1 MIAVITKE
9 VQRLLMPHN
18 KLAAKWLAGP
28 DRLAEVL
35 QALALTDVEER
46 PAEQLLLGLCGMSGI
61 GKTAIALAVHDIA
74 AQHISRRVFL
84 EVGTDCKEGSELM
97 MRKCCQLLQDLY
109 ISNSPISYTS
119 RPQVQ
124 KALRSAL
131 TTGGAISLVLDD
143 LGTDEQLRWLLG
155 CENSSESLKEVVA
168 AMPKSSLVLLTSQDK
183 AVTTVPRC
191 LELTVLNEVSSI
203 QLLCSE
209 AFGQLN
215 PPIELA
221 VGQLQQA
228 LALCGGLP
236 LALRLLGR
244 QLKGL
249 DLASWQVQCAA
260 SAALSDA

>member
-1 MIAVITKE
+1 MIGIITKE
-9 VQRLLMPHN
+9 VQRLLIPHN
-18 KLAAKWLAGP
+18 KLAAKW
-28 DRLAEVL
+28 LAEVL

-61 GKTAIALAVHDIA
+61 GKTAVALAVHDIA

-84 EVGTDCKEGSELM
+84 EVGAECKEGSELM
-97 MRKCCQLLQDLY
+97 MHKCCQLLQDVY
-109 ISNSPISYTS
+109 VSNSPITHTS
-119 RPQVQ
+119 RPQVR

-155 CENSSESLKEVVA
+155 CENSSKSLAEVVA
-168 AMPKSSLVLLTSQDK
+168 AMPKSSLVLLTSQDS
-183 AVTTVPRC
+183 AVIMVPGHRW
-191 LELTVLNEVSSI
+191 LRLTELDEVSSI

-215 PPIELA
+215 PPIGLA
-221 VGQLQQA
+221 IGQLQQA
-228 LALCGGLP
+228 LAICGGLP

-249 DLASWQVQCAA
+249 DLASWQVQCAP
-260 SAALSDA
+260 SAGLSDT